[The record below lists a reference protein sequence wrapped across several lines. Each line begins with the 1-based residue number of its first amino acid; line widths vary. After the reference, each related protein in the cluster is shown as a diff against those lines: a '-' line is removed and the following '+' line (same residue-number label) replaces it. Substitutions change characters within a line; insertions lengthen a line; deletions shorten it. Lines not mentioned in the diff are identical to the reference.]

1 MSSAAAPAPKSQTG
15 LQIHLLLVVL
25 ALACLVVQFYL
36 AGRGAFGAASY
47 EAHETLG
54 HILEPVALILLIATV
69 AIPATRNKGDII
81 QAAAF
86 LVLVVVQ
93 TLLATAGASVA
104 ALHPVN
110 ALIIVGLVLG
120 MLLKDRRILTGG

>member
-1 MSSAAAPAPKSQTG
+1 MSSAATPAPKSQTG

-25 ALACLVVQFYL
+25 TLGCLVVQVYF
-36 AGRGAFGAASY
+36 AGRGIFGESSFD
-47 EAHETLG
+47 AHEAMAG
-54 HILEPVALILLIATV
+54 ILHLVALVLLIATI

-81 QAAAF
+81 QAVAF

-93 TLLATAGASVA
+93 TLLAEAGASVA

-110 ALIIVGLVLG
+110 ALIIIGLLAG
-120 MLLKDRRILTGG
+120 MLAKDRRLLTGG